1 MEMRRVVIM
10 ISIIIWI
17 MVISCAVNSAELL
30 VTKTPKEGCKYGEKQ
45 MSRIYQVNSGDTF
58 YGLFGQN
65 WKIVAKV
72 NRVSPRALMP
82 GMKLVVPAAPDMDEV
97 EDEYCP
103 LPEKIE
109 DNIQLLVVLS
119 DQVIGRY
126 KEKKLEAW
134 FPISSGK
141 EGHETPTG
149 FFYILEKSRIHK
161 SNIYPKPDGGEPMP
175 YALRFF
181 GAYWIHEGQLPGRPA
196 SHGCIRLMH
205 QEAKKI
211 FRDVEV
217 GDRILIK

>member
-1 MEMRRVVIM
+1 MRRAVIM

-17 MVISCAVNSAELL
+17 MVTNCAVNSAELL
-30 VTKTPKEGCKYGEKQ
+30 VTKTPKEDCKKEKQ
-45 MSRIYQVNSGDTF
+45 VSRIYQVHSGDTF

-72 NRVSPRALMP
+72 NRVSPRALRP
-82 GMKLVVPAAPDMDEV
+82 GMKLVVPAAPDMDEA

-103 LPEKIE
+103 LPEEIGYNVK
-109 DNIQLLVVLS
+109 LLISLD

-126 KEKKLEAW
+126 KKKKLEAW

-141 EGHETPTG
+141 EGHRTPTG
-149 FFYILEKSRIHK
+149 SFHVLEKSKAHE
-161 SNIYPKPDGGEPMP
+161 SNIYPKPEGGESMP

-196 SHGCIRLMH
+196 SHGCIRLPRRG
-205 QEAKKI
+205 AKKI
-211 FRDVEV
+211 FRSTKL
-217 GDRILIK
+217 GDCILIK